1 MSVADARG
9 PPLSV
14 WQDIDR
20 STLPEFLRD
29 LPPRPDMSQ
38 YPTFPDDK
46 LASFGG
52 HGTIEARQVTL
63 ILEDAG
69 IPCCVCGVGALMY
82 YGAGRDWEICV
93 PSELKERAEVLLK
106 SDEYTDVYISLP
118 PWPYLEPGSL
128 SHTYTRF
135 KSTGVSFYFVLVPS
149 KDIHL
154 PRKPQNFQRSHHDLP
169 YPKLNVLIQ
178 SFLETNDHVSLADV
192 IDGSDVSEVW
202 GVKNLDLEGE
212 VDLEWAEWKNRL
224 ILEHAGRAFV
234 LGLVPI
240 RHVEKLELW
249 QFMVRNNG
257 EGGLSLRSCSPR
269 AFDYTATLLHGWRR
283 EIVARMSNSYRA
295 VFASDQW
302 RRI

>member
-82 YGAGRDWEICV
+82 YGAGRVRSSYLYPFQVHWGFF
-93 PSELKERAEVLLK
+93 LLC
-106 SDEYTDVYISLP
+106 L
-118 PWPYLEPGSL
+118 GSVEGH
-128 SHTYTRF
+128 S
-135 KSTGVSFYFVLVPS
+135 SSPQA
-149 KDIHL
+149 
-154 PRKPQNFQRSHHDLP
+154 QNFQRSHHDLP

-178 SFLETNDHVSLADV
+178 SFLETNEHVSLADV

>member
-1 MSVADARG
+1 MLPKNG
-9 PPLSV
+9 LSCPS
-14 WQDIDR
+14 WH
-20 STLPEFLRD
+20 TN
-29 LPPRPDMSQ
+29 
-38 YPTFPDDK
+38 
-46 LASFGG
+46 
-52 HGTIEARQVTL
+52 
-63 ILEDAG
+63 
-69 IPCCVCGVGALMY
+69 CVRICQ
-82 YGAGRDWEICV
+82 DWEICV
-93 PSELKERAEVLLK
+93 PSELKERAEALLK

-135 KSTGVSFYFVLVPS
+135 KSTGGSFYFVLVPS

-154 PRKPQNFQRSHHDLP
+154 PCKSQNFQRSHHDLP
-169 YPKLNVLIQ
+169 YPKLNVFIQ

-240 RHVEKLELW
+240 RHVEKLEIW
-249 QFMVRNNG
+249 QFMVRNK
-257 EGGLSLRSCSPR
+257 GGRRGWTRPTEL
-269 AFDYTATLLHGWRR
+269 FATRFRLHGDSPPWLEKR
-283 EIVARMSNSYRA
+283 
-295 VFASDQW
+295 DCC
-302 RRI
+302 